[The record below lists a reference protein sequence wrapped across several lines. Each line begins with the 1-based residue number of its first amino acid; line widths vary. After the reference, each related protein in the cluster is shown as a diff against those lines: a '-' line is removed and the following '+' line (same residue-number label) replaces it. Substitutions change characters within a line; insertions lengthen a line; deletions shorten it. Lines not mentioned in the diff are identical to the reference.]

1 MKYVPIKTLLSVQ
14 NSECFNDKSYWNE
27 IPTLLAEMSNSF
39 SPEKL
44 MGDDFVFPAEST
56 ATIVVLEVQQS
67 PLWNELN
74 TVNLTVHS
82 KMISSIKYLIVDI
95 FY

>member
-1 MKYVPIKTLLSVQ
+1 M
-14 NSECFNDKSYWNE
+14 NE
-27 IPTLLAEMSNSF
+27 IPTLLKFAKKSNLF

-44 MGDDFVFPAEST
+44 IGDDFVFPAEST
-56 ATIVVLEVQQS
+56 AMIDVFEVQQS

-74 TVNLTVHS
+74 TVNLTIHS
-82 KMISSIKYLIVDI
+82 KMIYTYSIEYLIVDI